1 MVSHGSARSIESI
14 VMKLQSR
21 QKSRHRRQSPPP
33 RNTTPAP
40 SPSSLPCLFPSYIS
54 YLLSSVPLPLPCPAL
69 HSLPAA
75 LIYPTKQLQTQLGG
89 LGSAVCSPRPQKHF
103 WNILSPEVV
112 SVATML
118 VVFFAPTSFLDKLAF
133 EKSASMF

>member
-1 MVSHGSARSIESI
+1 VGGKGKGREGKKERMWKGPESGLPRGPCWLSAG
-14 VMKLQSR
+14 L
-21 QKSRHRRQSPPP
+21 
-33 RNTTPAP
+33 
-40 SPSSLPCLFPSYIS
+40 
-54 YLLSSVPLPLPCPAL
+54 
-69 HSLPAA
+69 
-75 LIYPTKQLQTQLGG
+75 G